1 MSVDPQGRGGCRSNW
16 RPRERP
22 GDAKGERT
30 PGSGQLG
37 GWVSG
42 WGWGV
47 GTDTWGRGLVSS
59 PSPGLSRGWWAAAGG
74 RGRDRTG
81 RLVLLRGCLWQ
92 ALRSLPTSL
101 GRAGPRHPT
110 GLLQLGLYFIKRGI
124 STLPA
129 SVSEA
134 AGTLGDTS
142 HPPRGC
148 LYCDGFF
155 SSFLTLERLARK
167 MGIPLVSGS
176 ARRAGQFSL

>member
-1 MSVDPQGRGGCRSNW
+1 MGGA
-16 RPRERP
+16 
-22 GDAKGERT
+22 G
-30 PGSGQLG
+30 
-37 GWVSG
+37 
-42 WGWGV
+42 GV

-110 GLLQLGLYFIKRGI
+110 GLLQLGLYFIKSGI

-134 AGTLGDTS
+134 AGALGDTS
-142 HPPRGC
+142 HSPRGC